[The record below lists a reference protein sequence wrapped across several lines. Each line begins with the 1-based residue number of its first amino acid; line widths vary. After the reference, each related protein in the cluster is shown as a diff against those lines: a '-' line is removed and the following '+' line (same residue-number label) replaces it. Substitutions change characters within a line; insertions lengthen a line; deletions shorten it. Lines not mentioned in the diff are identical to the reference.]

1 MGSPSIRY
9 CFVVILLYLRCGNVP
24 AKLQF
29 FFTMSKGS
37 FATGTMS
44 GKLGIYVFM
53 RRKGAQVQRSLVVPT
68 DRKTFAQGHQRAKL
82 ENPIAVYR
90 AISPALKGAFETKK
104 ANQSDYN
111 AFMHANLTELPT
123 VYFPKGVA
131 DRNGGVVMP
140 YVVSRG
146 TLPSLNVTAS
156 ATEATAWL
164 LGITLSGTLSNQ
176 NWGAYSTA
184 IINGSSGL
192 IKDGDVLTVIGLR
205 QSIMTGQGVVIPR
218 VTGHY
223 ASMTLDTTSEA
234 VAASLLP
241 SGMEWTEIDTTQLAI
256 DWPGNSNGALA
267 VILSRKVGD
276 RLLTSNQSF
285 VLAEGATVYESWI
298 TEDAANS
305 AAASYG
311 NTNELL
317 LSPTKEFVEQ

>member
-1 MGSPSIRY
+1 
-9 CFVVILLYLRCGNVP
+9 
-24 AKLQF
+24 
-29 FFTMSKGS
+29 
-37 FATGTMS
+37 MS

-53 RRKGAQVQRSLVVPT
+53 RRKGAQVQRSLVTPT
-68 DRKTFAQGHQRAKL
+68 DRKTFSQGRQRAKL

-90 AISPALKGAFETKK
+90 AISPALQGAFETKK

-111 AFMHANLTELPT
+111 AFMQANLTELPT

-146 TLPSLNVTAS
+146 TLPPLNVTTSDS
-156 ATEATAWL
+156 APTAWL
-164 LGITLSGTLSNQ
+164 LGITLSGTVANQ

-184 IINGSSGL
+184 IINGSGGL
-192 IKDGDVLTVIGLR
+192 TKNGDVLTIIGLR
-205 QSIMTGQGVVIPR
+205 QSTMIGQGVSIPR
-218 VTGHY
+218 VSGHY
-223 ASMTLDTTSEA
+223 ASLTLDTTSE
-234 VAASLLP
+234 VAAGSLLP
-241 SGMEWTEIDTTQLAI
+241 GGMEWDEIDTTQLAI
-256 DWPGNSNGALA
+256 NWPGNSNGALA

-276 RLLTSNQSF
+276 RLLVSNQSF
-285 VLAEGATVYESWI
+285 VMGTAATAYESWI

-311 NTNELL
+311 NRNELL